1 MIIEKIEIG
10 KIWEGGFNDYH
21 FQCRPAGSTEP
32 FDVGTMYFE
41 DFEAWREGVTTIE
54 GMKDV
59 FFPEVYKMLKEMKK
73 RA

>member
-10 KIWEGGFNDYH
+10 KIWEGGFGDYH
-21 FQCRPAGSTEP
+21 FQCRPAGSTES

-41 DFEAWREGVTTIE
+41 DFEAWREGTTTIDK
-54 GMKDV
+54 MKDV
-59 FFPEVYKMLKEMKK
+59 LHPEVYKKLKEMQK

>member
-10 KIWEGGFNDYH
+10 KIWEGGFGDYH
-21 FQCRPAGSTEP
+21 FQCRPAKSAEP

-54 GMKDV
+54 EMKDV
-59 FFPEVYKMLKEMKK
+59 LFPEVYKMLKEMKK